1 MTPRPLAIVPH
12 RYPYPTIK
20 RPLGRSKAVTIGV
33 GFLCND
39 GLLLCADNQITWPDS
54 HKYYERKIYLRMRPE
69 WTVGFTFAGNP
80 NLAKSFDGKLE
91 SAIGLIPRPYTA
103 AKIQEC
109 IEALLYSM
117 NVIDGDQS
125 GLYMI
130 CAISVPNDDM
140 IMLKTDRK
148 IVSRVRDYDYVG
160 VGDSSLLR
168 HVGFLIGDKPEYRK
182 VGEALPLAVYLVLQA
197 KRYVDGCGGDTD
209 ALVIRPNGSPQDRS
223 GVTTNMEQHLLHLE
237 SYACKVV
244 RAAFDPSVDDATL
257 ETTLND
263 LSNKLKDVRGPLSR

>member
-1 MTPRPLAIVPH
+1 
-12 RYPYPTIK
+12 
-20 RPLGRSKAVTIGV
+20 
-33 GFLCND
+33 
-39 GLLLCADNQITWPDS
+39 
-54 HKYYERKIYLRMRPE
+54 MRPE